1 MDLIFFFCFVVFMR
15 INDVKSVANEEQ
27 VRTRGSPPASNIP
40 VLITKED
47 HRQLLATLF
56 NRNYYDTDDQL
67 QEQQATDLYQN
78 SIEYV
83 S

>member
-1 MDLIFFFCFVVFMR
+1 MR
-15 INDVKSVANEEQ
+15 INDVKSVTTEEQ
-27 VRTRGSPPASNIP
+27 VRTALATPASNIP

-56 NRNYYDTDDQL
+56 NRNYYDTDDQS
-67 QEQQATDLYQN
+67 TDVYTN